1 MFFLYIYCLDFL
13 YNVCMRWEC
22 CLCQYRLFLKILQM
36 VPLLNISLDGV
47 GFSLH
52 GREDHVNS
60 TISFSFAARSYND
73 KYDSWEP
80 LVEPVDGFIR

>member
-1 MFFLYIYCLDFL
+1 MCIIWSSVCTYVFLFP
-13 YNVCMRWEC
+13 
-22 CLCQYRLFLKILQM
+22 QILQM

-52 GREDHVNS
+52 GRSDHVNS
-60 TISFSFAARSYND
+60 TISFAFAARSYND

-80 LVEPVDGFIR
+80 LVEPVDGFLR